1 MNYKLLKERITL
13 TGNMGLITTAS
24 GRTLEE
30 MKAGIRIRMR
40 NMVNNALEIGIDLME
55 VKEACRHGEWMPFLR
70 EIGISASSAAN
81 YMRIAKEVSAD
92 SAMARLPY
100 TKILALLSAPA
111 EEREELAAAAEDM
124 SAAEIRRLTEE
135 RNRAAEAANTETMRA
150 DQAEEALRK
159 SEADAKDIYDTNAH
173 LRTEIQTLQVKLER
187 AEKDAHQARCDLAKN
202 SEAYERQKGRIDEL
216 KGKLLE
222 AENHV
227 IEVEKAPADYEQLKR
242 ERQELIEAAAEA
254 EARAA
259 EAEAALETAQTDGNA
274 NQMDKPIGI
283 ILGQAMN
290 AFFSECEM
298 MPFNPAELQRDSYA
312 VRHCIS
318 QIHEWCLRMEDA
330 LSAPVITE
338 ASVI

>member
-1 MNYKLLKERITL
+1 M
-13 TGNMGLITTAS
+13 
-24 GRTLEE
+24 
-30 MKAGIRIRMR
+30 
-40 NMVNNALEIGIDLME
+40 
-55 VKEACRHGEWMPFLR
+55 
-70 EIGISASSAAN
+70 
-81 YMRIAKEVSAD
+81 
-92 SAMARLPY
+92 
-100 TKILALLSAPA
+100 
-111 EEREELAAAAEDM
+111 
-124 SAAEIRRLTEE
+124 
-135 RNRAAEAANTETMRA
+135 
-150 DQAEEALRK
+150 
-159 SEADAKDIYDTNAH
+159 
-173 LRTEIQTLQVKLER
+173 
-187 AEKDAHQARCDLAKN
+187 
-202 SEAYERQKGRIDEL
+202 
-216 KGKLLE
+216 
-222 AENHV
+222 
-227 IEVEKAPADYEQLKR
+227 
-242 ERQELIEAAAEA
+242 EAAAEA